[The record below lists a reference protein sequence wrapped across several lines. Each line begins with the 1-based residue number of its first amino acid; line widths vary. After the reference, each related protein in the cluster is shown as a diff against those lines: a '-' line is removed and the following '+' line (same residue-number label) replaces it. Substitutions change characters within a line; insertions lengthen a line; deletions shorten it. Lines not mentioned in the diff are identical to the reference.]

1 MKKFVK
7 CFCVGML
14 SVVTI
19 SLSGCMLSFDP
30 DDSTTGL
37 KSIDGFKVCYSD
49 NNYQVDNTFERY
61 SSHVLT
67 NLASAFGVPNSSV
80 QIESKPLSS
89 NAKNYDRIRVQYAGG
104 PAISTGWNWSFAQSL
119 ANCTSQQEETNVVD
133 YYTAERASQYIE
145 EYLSIY
151 QNALAVAAMQ
161 IASGLTPQVF
171 TIEVNETT
179 GQTKVFTN
187 SSKTEEVNQAFL
199 DAEKANFAQTG
210 LYVGFTAENL
220 ATFKN
225 YVMTNVIG
233 NSIIGTQYDSV
244 STTQGLKTYSQL
256 LDEIFAL
263 ETGFEKEFMSPYP
276 ACMAKDV
283 MDTSLYPDSGE
294 VDSLKNITPYE
305 YQSITLMPN
314 RALEILSITLT
325 FSAES
330 AMKIDVLTYYYNAT
344 TKTQTLL
351 FEGKADLKA
360 NQESSFWVPFDEIV
374 VMDKFDNS
382 QTKISAPS
390 QITNQS
396 GLSTQFAYHGG
407 AVLEEGEKSYLSIV
421 FKPEGAQNAYM
432 PFKVAISSL
441 FIGE

>member
-30 DDSTTGL
+30 DDETTGL

-61 SSHVLT
+61 SAHVLT
-67 NLASAFGVPNSSV
+67 NLAMVFGVPNSSV
-80 QIESKPLSS
+80 QIESKPLTS

-104 PAISTGWNWSFAQSL
+104 PAISTGWNWSFAESL
-119 ANCTSQQEETNVVD
+119 ANCTSQQEENKVVQ
-133 YYTAERASQYIE
+133 YYTMETANVYLE
-145 EYLSIY
+145 EYVSVY
-151 QNALAVAAMQ
+151 QTALAVTAMQ
-161 IASGLTPQVF
+161 IASGNAPQVF
-171 TIEVNETT
+171 TVEVNEST
-179 GQTKVFTN
+179 GQTKVFVDST
-187 SSKTEEVNQAFL
+187 KTQEVNEL
-199 DAEKANFAQTG
+199 YLNAEKAKFAQNG
-210 LYVGFTAENL
+210 FYVGFTPENL
-220 ATFKN
+220 ATFKT
-225 YVMTNVIG
+225 YVLTNVIG
-233 NSIIGTQYDSV
+233 SNIIGTQYDSI

-263 ETGFEKEFMSPYP
+263 NTGFEKEFMSPYP
-276 ACMAKDV
+276 SCMAKDV
-283 MDTSLYPDSGE
+283 MDTSLYPVSGGLN
-294 VDSLKNITPYE
+294 SLKNITPYE

-314 RALEILSITLT
+314 RALEILSLTLT
-325 FSAES
+325 FSAET

-344 TKTQTLL
+344 TKTQSLL
-351 FEGKADLKA
+351 FEGNLNLKA
-360 NQESSFWVPFDEIV
+360 NQENQYLVPFDDIV

-390 QITNQS
+390 QITNQN

-421 FKPEGAQNAYM
+421 FKPEGAENAYM